1 MLLPA
6 VPKVRAALD
15 DARHQLA
22 APAALGRRSPPP
34 AEHRPRIAGHPA
46 DAEGAVHEAY
56 LRALTSAP
64 AQLEVPPAWLT
75 AVLRHVAIDTLRK
88 HQRDTGQPGAADM
101 PDLAP
106 SAQQLAERVQDSRR
120 ALRWLSERLSP
131 DDAALLLLRE
141 VFGESHAA
149 IAARTGKSDAACRQS
164 VHRSLARLR
173 AVPGKHKPGDRAT
186 ADALH
191 ALCLR
196 ALQTHSPAPLYAILA
211 SPVTARGCP
220 AGCDRPGRW
229 HRKRRTRVSRS
240 PAEAGYFNDL
250 KRARLGRAPS
260 SPRRFFLSASYSVKL
275 PS

>member
-1 MLLPA
+1 MGQAMLLPI
-6 VPKVRAALD
+6 VPEVRAALD

-75 AVLRHVAIDTLRK
+75 AVLRHVTIVTLRK

-106 SAQQLAERVQDSRR
+106 SAQQLAERTPGSRR
-120 ALRWLSERLSP
+120 P
-131 DDAALLLLRE
+131 LLLLRE

-149 IAARTGKSDAACRQS
+149 IAARTGKNEAACRQS

-173 AVPGKHKPGDRAT
+173 PVPGKHEPGERAT

-229 HRKRRTRVSRS
+229 HWKRRTRVSRS